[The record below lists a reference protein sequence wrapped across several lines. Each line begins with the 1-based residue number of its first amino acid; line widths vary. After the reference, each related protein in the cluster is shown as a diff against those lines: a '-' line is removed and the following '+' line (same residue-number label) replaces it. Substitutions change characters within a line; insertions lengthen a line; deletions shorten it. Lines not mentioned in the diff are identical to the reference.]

1 MKLFIE
7 ILLIVGFV
15 TEFILGLFVYI
26 KGKKKLANKYFCAMM
41 IGGALWNLSLAMGI
55 IFTNGFLERI
65 GIVFGL
71 FACTFF
77 LLFAKNFS
85 GDKKSNPIF
94 VALIFL
100 FPILLSFLILFSNII
115 FVGTIFHPEGF
126 VELSVGTFG
135 VLYNIFHISYVIIAF
150 YFIIKGYR
158 LENGLKKIQFQYIF
172 IELSIVCLWF
182 LITNMILPAL
192 GLYQLLFL
200 SALCFIILALFFLYI
215 ITRYRFMDIRVVIRK
230 SVITST
236 LIVTVAI
243 FMMLVGLLASQ
254 VFILGFNLNTF
265 LVLLLAVGVI
275 LFSYRPA
282 CEFLDRIFLKQFY
295 DLSKEIEKLP
305 NDFKTTNTFEK
316 LSNKVSEKANELF
329 GIENVWLLIYNKK
342 ERKYISEF
350 PRKGEILFS
359 SDDMIIKAFGEKRQ
373 PIIRDEIDYI
383 IKENPERK
391 KTLEGGEKIMKR
403 LGWDAIFPL
412 TLGGEIY
419 GALALGKI
427 KNSSIYSVEKVDAVN
442 KFSKQ
447 ISNALANIIL
457 YDEAME
463 RVDREHGDVR

>member
-1 MKLFIE
+1 
-7 ILLIVGFV
+7 
-15 TEFILGLFVYI
+15 
-26 KGKKKLANKYFCAMM
+26 
-41 IGGALWNLSLAMGI
+41 
-55 IFTNGFLERI
+55 
-65 GIVFGL
+65 
-71 FACTFF
+71 
-77 LLFAKNFS
+77 
-85 GDKKSNPIF
+85 
-94 VALIFL
+94 
-100 FPILLSFLILFSNII
+100 
-115 FVGTIFHPEGF
+115 
-126 VELSVGTFG
+126 
-135 VLYNIFHISYVIIAF
+135 
-150 YFIIKGYR
+150 
-158 LENGLKKIQFQYIF
+158 
-172 IELSIVCLWF
+172 
-182 LITNMILPAL
+182 MILPAL